1 MIPTPHRD
9 PDRISLAFLREFALR
24 HGLLIEVDPELNR
37 EVITFGDRVFYAD
50 ALPAG
55 GGL

>member
-1 MIPTPHRD
+1 VIPAPHRD

-50 ALPAG
+50 VLPEVS
-55 GGL
+55 GL